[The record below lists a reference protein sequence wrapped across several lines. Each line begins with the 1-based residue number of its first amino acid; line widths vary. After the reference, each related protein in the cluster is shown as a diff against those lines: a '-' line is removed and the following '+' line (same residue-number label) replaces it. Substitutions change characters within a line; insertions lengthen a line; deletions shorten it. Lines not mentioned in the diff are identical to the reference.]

1 MLCKKRNPP
10 TIESKQD
17 KFLLK
22 LYEILSKEEY
32 SKIIHWSQ
40 NGSYIIITNIHLL
53 AKKILPIY
61 FNHQILYNNHE
72 YSLAS

>member
-1 MLCKKRNPP
+1 MLGKKRIPP

-53 AKKILPIY
+53 AKICQFISIIRIILPL
-61 FNHQILYNNHE
+61 F
-72 YSLAS
+72 AS